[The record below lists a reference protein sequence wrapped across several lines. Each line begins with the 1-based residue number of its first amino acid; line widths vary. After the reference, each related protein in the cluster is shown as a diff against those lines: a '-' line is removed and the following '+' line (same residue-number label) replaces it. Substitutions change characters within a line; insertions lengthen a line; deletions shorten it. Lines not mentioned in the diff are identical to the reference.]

1 MSSSTE
7 IDRYRQAG
15 LDLAVAARSSSA
27 RQTRGAD
34 GSWGSTMIAHHMADA
49 DMHFAIRIRE
59 VLVHENPTLSVFDE
73 ETYAEMLDYDVRPIE
88 PALLLIK
95 SIREET
101 ADLLLRLPDEA
112 WSRIGTRADGLT
124 LTLSQLMT
132 RATNHAEDHIAQIK
146 NAL

>member
-1 MSSSTE
+1 MSFSSE
-7 IDRYRQAG
+7 IERYRQAG
-15 LDLAVAARSSSA
+15 SDLAVAARGSSV
-27 RQTRGAD
+27 RQTIGTD
-34 GSWGSTMIAHHMADA
+34 GSWGAIMIAHHMADA

-73 ETYAEMLDYDVRPIE
+73 ETYAQTLDYNERPIE

-101 ADLLLRLPDEA
+101 ADLLLRLPEEA

-124 LTLSQLMT
+124 LTLSQMVT
-132 RATNHAEDHIAQIK
+132 RATNHAQDHIAQIK

>member
-1 MSSSTE
+1 MSFTSE
-7 IDRYRQAG
+7 IERYRQAG
-15 LDLAVAARSSSA
+15 LDLAVAARGSSA

-34 GSWGSTMIAHHMADA
+34 GSWGATMIAHHMADA

-73 ETYAEMLDYDVRPIE
+73 ETYAEALYYNERPIE

-101 ADLLLRLPDEA
+101 ADLLRRLPEEA
-112 WSRIGTRADGLT
+112 WSRIGTRTDGLT
-124 LTLSQLMT
+124 LTLSQLVT

-146 NAL
+146 SAL